1 VVVWKEEKR
10 AKAGCALNDIAA
22 NDGGGM
28 RSVIMCE
35 DLEFSFNIPLS
46 HAFPLSIQLH
56 HPNKVA

>member
-1 VVVWKEEKR
+1 
-10 AKAGCALNDIAA
+10 LNDIAA